1 MNERLLAIIKYK
13 TRGRQN
19 AFAAMMGWTPQYL
32 GKLVHGENFGLQ
44 PVLAIVEKLPE
55 INARWLLTGEGCMLA
70 DEKLAA
76 MRSVIFHRVKNLL
89 EAANRLDNMSP
100 EELSSLDESLSNAP
114 SHKSDKSDKS
124 EV

>member
-1 MNERLLAIIKYK
+1 MMKDRLLAIIKYK

-19 AFAAMMGWTPQYL
+19 AFAVMMGWTPQYL

-55 INARWLLTGEGCMLA
+55 INARWLLTGEGSMLA

-76 MRSVIFHRVKNLL
+76 MRDAILCRVHGLL
-89 EAANRLDNMSP
+89 EVASRLYDLSP
-100 EELSSLDESLSNAP
+100 EDLRCLEEELNKAP
-114 SHKSDKSDKS
+114 SHKPKNS

>member
-1 MNERLLAIIKYK
+1 
-13 TRGRQN
+13 
-19 AFAAMMGWTPQYL
+19 
-32 GKLVHGENFGLQ
+32 
-44 PVLAIVEKLPE
+44 
-55 INARWLLTGEGCMLA
+55 MLA